1 MARIWL
7 ACAALLGLA
16 FVALLA
22 LSAHGPQLLA
32 ALFDIRVPDLA
43 GPPPA
48 AAGNKGGSALAT
60 LAPAAGAGSSG
71 LRLNAF
77 EQALV
82 VHGFHAIALAVA
94 ALWIALRGGLFA
106 NLAAL
111 GFLAGTLL
119 FSGGIYA
126 RALGE
131 PVDPGLTPLGGT
143 ILLGAWAVFALAA
156 LFGGAAAGAPAA
168 SRPATRAAPAAPPA
182 RPVTRAA
189 TAAPP
194 ARPASAA
201 TVFTGWASATP
212 ATARATPPAQQAA
225 RPLQVEAR
233 HQHGGSAR
241 PAVEGPPKRPA
252 VSR

>member
-32 ALFDIRVPDLA
+32 ALFDIRVPALGGADAAAGKAAGALA
-43 GPPPA
+43 AAPA
-48 AAGNKGGSALAT
+48 AAG
-60 LAPAAGAGSSG
+60 AGP
-71 LRLNAF
+71 LRLSPF

-82 VHGFHAIALAVA
+82 VHGFHALALGLA
-94 ALWIALRGGLFA
+94 ALWIGLRGGLFA

-111 GFLAGTLL
+111 GLLGGTLL
-119 FSGGIYA
+119 FSGGIYL

-131 PVDPGLTPLGGT
+131 SVDPAVTPLGGT

-156 LFGGAAAGAPAA
+156 LFGGASAGAPSSA
-168 SRPATRAAPAAPPA
+168 RPVARPAPAAAPRPAA
-182 RPVTRAA
+182 RPAA
-189 TAAPP
+189 
-194 ARPASAA
+194 ASAA
-201 TVFTGWASATP
+201 TVFTGWATAAAP
-212 ATARATPPAQQAA
+212 ATARAAAVRQPA
-225 RPLQVEAR
+225 RPPQVEAR
-233 HQHGGSAR
+233 HQDAQGAR
-241 PAVEGPPKRPA
+241 PPVSGPPKRPT